1 MAWMKIGK
9 FAALSLAL
17 AFAACGDDSGSGSS
31 NPEQTSES
39 DSVVIENKT
48 ISGVSQKGPFVIGS
62 SVTVQELDEESLAQ
76 SGLGFEGKIKNDLG
90 EFSVKVKKLQSQY
103 VLLKANGFYRNEVT
117 GEKSNS
123 QVTLYALTDISDRD
137 EVNVNLLTHLEYER
151 SLYLAINESMPV
163 AEAKKQAKN
172 EVLASFWIKGDFASS
187 EDLNIFKTD
196 NGAAALLAVSVLM
209 QGDLSEADFTERLNN
224 YAIDVETDGK
234 WDDAKMATV
243 IADWASNK
251 SLGGK
256 LANIR
261 DNIAKWNLATNVP
274 AFEKYV
280 DNFWWQNYGL
290 GSCENNRNGEI
301 LQNTNEQSETYNTY
315 FICDNKA
322 WRNATTL
329 EKDTYDHKNN
339 KDWADG
345 TDGEIRKGEI
355 TDTIYVYDVTAW
367 RTVDDIEKVL
377 GRCVTAIQD
386 SVGKA
391 GQVYYICN
399 SRKWNVAT
407 TLQYDTYKHECSEF
421 GLVIHGNVNAE
432 YAYFCY
438 GEEWKRFYGNENISY
453 GKLVDE
459 RDGRIYRTVKIGDQ
473 TWMAE
478 NLNYADSSKY
488 PSMLRKNWCF
498 ENEIDSCENNGR
510 LYTWSAAIDSVKLAT
525 DADAPQDC
533 GYGKT
538 CFLPDTVYGICPSG
552 WHLPTT
558 TEWNTLIEN
567 VGGAPAAGKI
577 LRSQT
582 GEWSVCDHH
591 SDHGTDDEGF
601 SAIPIGIYNV
611 NDGFRGDYEAYFWS
625 ATEDNEGNSYIMSL
639 TTCIDRKEFIE
650 RSRKGNGLSVRC
662 VKN

>member
-196 NGAAALLAVSVLM
+196 DGAAALLAVSVLM

-315 FICDNKA
+315 FICENKA

-438 GEEWKRFYGNENISY
+438 GEEWKRFYGNENVSY

-473 TWMAE
+473 T
-478 NLNYADSSKY
+478 
-488 PSMLRKNWCF
+488 
-498 ENEIDSCENNGR
+498 
-510 LYTWSAAIDSVKLAT
+510 
-525 DADAPQDC
+525 
-533 GYGKT
+533 
-538 CFLPDTVYGICPSG
+538 
-552 WHLPTT
+552 
-558 TEWNTLIEN
+558 
-567 VGGAPAAGKI
+567 
-577 LRSQT
+577 
-582 GEWSVCDHH
+582 
-591 SDHGTDDEGF
+591 
-601 SAIPIGIYNV
+601 
-611 NDGFRGDYEAYFWS
+611 
-625 ATEDNEGNSYIMSL
+625 
-639 TTCIDRKEFIE
+639 
-650 RSRKGNGLSVRC
+650 
-662 VKN
+662 